1 MQPYRHDTFGVASC
15 VRPLTFATL
24 FNLYLEELIARFRIS
39 GNGVKI
45 GYKRLGYLAY
55 ADYVLM
61 TESKEEVEKL
71 LRIADTFRK
80 ELNIKYTTRKYKVV
94 EFGEK
99 EENQWVLGSYIL
111 EVIDSYTY
119 LGLEVNKEGIR
130 EEKQRSMNKGKAR
143 MMTGSVE
150 Q

>member
-15 VRPLTFATL
+15 VRSLTFATL

-55 ADYVLM
+55 ADYVFM